1 MPGGEHDDQRLI
13 SLLDDIYGAVTD
25 GQAWDPLALK
35 IAAAFDASSCVVKSA
50 DTSGG
55 GRGFGG
61 LTPNF
66 TDRIWADY
74 EAHYHAQDQWLAAN
88 LRRPNEVIMG
98 HEEVPEDWYLKS
110 EFYNDFCPRAGI
122 HDVLSAAFPL
132 EGNMLGMVSVHRPKE
147 APRFSERE
155 RAEFARLVPHL
166 SRVLHLT
173 NGLSA
178 LSLSN
183 LASLDALE
191 RSNVATIAL
200 ARNGLILFANRAAE
214 RLLQKGAGLSA
225 INGRLSGTTGK
236 VTGRLVALLH
246 SVTAPD
252 GGLSGAG
259 PELGGGITIPR
270 GEGRLPISA
279 LVVPFRPKLPATR
292 AALPAALVFITD
304 PETATIA
311 TESLQDLF
319 GLTPAQ
325 AAVAR
330 CLAEGDSL
338 EMIGQK
344 LRISLHTARG
354 HLKAIFAK
362 TETSRQP
369 QLVALLLRTVA
380 RLARP

>member
-25 GQAWDPLALK
+25 RLSWNPLALR
-35 IAAAFDASSCVVKSA
+35 IATAFDAQSCVVKSA
-50 DTSGG
+50 DTTGG

-74 EAHYHAQDQWLAAN
+74 EAHYHAQDQWLGAN
-88 LRRPNEVIMG
+88 LRRPSQVLMG
-98 HEEVPEDWYLKS
+98 HEEVPEDWYLMS

-132 EGNMLGMVSVHRPKE
+132 DGNMLGMVSVHRPKD
-147 APRFSERE
+147 APRFTEQK
-155 RAEFARLVPHL
+155 RAAFARLVPHL
-166 SRVLHLT
+166 SRVLRLT
-173 NGLSA
+173 NGWSA
-178 LSLSN
+178 LTLN
-183 LASLDALE
+183 YQASLDALE
-191 RSNVATIAL
+191 RSDLATIAL
-200 ARNGLILFANRAAE
+200 ARNGLVLFANATAE
-214 RLLQKGAGLSA
+214 RLLKKGAGLSA
-225 INGRLSGTTGK
+225 VNGRLSGTSGK

-246 SVTAPD
+246 AVTGTDSAKP
-252 GGLSGAG
+252 GPGLAQ
-259 PELGGGITIPR
+259 GGGITIPR
-270 GEGRLPISA
+270 GEGRLPLTA
-279 LVVPFRPKLPATR
+279 LVVPFRPELPATHT
-292 AALPAALVFITD
+292 ALPAALVFIFD
-304 PETATIA
+304 PEAATVA
-311 TESLQDLF
+311 TELLQDLF

-330 CLAEGDSL
+330 CLADGDSL

-369 QLVALLLRTVA
+369 QLVSLLLRTTA
-380 RLARP
+380 TLGRS

>member
-1 MPGGEHDDQRLI
+1 MPGGAYDDQRLI

-25 GQAWDPLALK
+25 REAWDPLALK
-35 IAAAFDASSCVVKSA
+35 IAGAFDASSCVVKSA

-61 LTPNF
+61 LTPNI

-74 EAHYHAQDQWLAAN
+74 ETHYHAHDLWLAAS
-88 LRRPNEVIMG
+88 LRRPSEVIMG
-98 HEEVPEDWYLKS
+98 REEVPEDWYLKS
-110 EFYNDFCPRAGI
+110 EFYNDFCLRAGV

-132 EGNMLGMVSVHRPKE
+132 DGNMLGMVSVHRPRD
-147 APRFSERE
+147 APRFTEHERV
-155 RAEFARLVPHL
+155 AFARLVPHL

-173 NGLSA
+173 NGLST
-178 LSLSN
+178 LTLDS
-183 LASLDALE
+183 LASLGALE
-191 RSNVATIAL
+191 RSNLATIAL
-200 ARNGLILFANRAAE
+200 ARNGLILFANRTAE
-214 RLLQKGAGLSA
+214 RLLKKGEGLSTV
-225 INGRLSGTTGK
+225 NGRLSGTTGK

-246 SVTAPD
+246 AVTAPE
-252 GGLSGAG
+252 GASSGPR
-259 PELGGGITIPR
+259 PEHGGGITIPR
-270 GEGRLPISA
+270 GEGRLPLTA
-279 LVVPFRPKLPATR
+279 LVMPFRPKLPATH
-292 AALPAALVFITD
+292 AALPAALVFVSD
-304 PETATIA
+304 PESATIA

-380 RLARP
+380 TLVRP